1 MVGQGVL
8 RECRVHVPTQPKRR
22 QSVQPMHGVV
32 SKTPLY
38 RVIYRFTG
46 PLPERILETTDIN
59 KAAKA

>member
-1 MVGQGVL
+1 M
-8 RECRVHVPTQPKRR
+8 
-22 QSVQPMHGVV
+22 QPMHGVV